1 MRSRALYI
9 LSGVLAL
16 AWATPA
22 RADCPFA
29 TPVELAAKGD
39 GWHIPSTWS
48 QRGLTYGT
56 ASMVGLIQRAAKNVA
71 KSQPGSVL
79 YVGDLSRREGGASEW
94 HKSHRC
100 GCDVDLLFYAVD
112 AKGRQ
117 IAPPKTMVPFNARGV
132 GTIGSHVVK
141 FDTARNWALVKALLL
156 DRVRVERLFIHAA
169 LKRKL
174 LAFARKRKEATAL
187 IAMADARMSQ
197 PRGVGAHDD
206 HLHVRIVPT
215 RKDELAAKAAAKA
228 SLKQKRTGPVVVRKV
243 VPAKRAAKPKSRP
256 SVMCDTLRR

>member
-1 MRSRALYI
+1 MGRGALYI
-9 LSGVLAL
+9 FSGVLCL
-16 AWATPA
+16 AWTTPA
-22 RADCPFA
+22 RADCRFA
-29 TPVELAAKGD
+29 TPIELAAKGD

-56 ASMVGLIQRAAKNVA
+56 ASMVNLIQRAAKSVA
-71 KSQPGSVL
+71 RSQPGSVL
-79 YVGDLSRREGGASEW
+79 YVGDLSRREGGASQW

-112 AKGRQ
+112 ARGRQ

-132 GTIGSHVVK
+132 GTIGRTAVK

-156 DRVRVERLFIHAA
+156 DRVRVERLFIHTA

-174 LAFARKRKEATAL
+174 LDFARKRKEAPAL
-187 IAMADARMSQ
+187 IAMADARMTQ

-206 HLHVRIVPT
+206 HLHVRIVPS
-215 RKDELAAKAAAKA
+215 RKDEAAAKAAAKTPA
-228 SLKQKRTGPVVVRKV
+228 KKQSGPVVVRKV
-243 VPAKRAAKPKSRP
+243 APAKPAAKAKSRP
-256 SVMCDTLRR
+256 SDMCDTPRR